1 MYLEKHRFV
10 TSFCKLYMFIL
21 PQVTVFRDLFS
32 YWGPF
37 QEFAASHDPEK
48 LPFKKLEEET
58 KEKRES
64 LLRREAAYEQ
74 YLTSKRQ
81 ATPR

>member
-1 MYLEKHRFV
+1 ML
-10 TSFCKLYMFIL
+10 IL
-21 PQVTVFRDLFS
+21 PQMTVFRDLFS

-37 QEFAASHDPEK
+37 QEFAANNDPEK
-48 LPFKKLEEET
+48 LPFKKLEEDT
-58 KEKRES
+58 KEQRES

-74 YLTSKRQ
+74 YLASKRQ